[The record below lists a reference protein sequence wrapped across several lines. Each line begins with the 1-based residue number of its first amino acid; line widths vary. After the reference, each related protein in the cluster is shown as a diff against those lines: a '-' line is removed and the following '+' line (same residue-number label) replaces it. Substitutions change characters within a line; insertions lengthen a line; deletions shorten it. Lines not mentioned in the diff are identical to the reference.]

1 MNIGFDAKRAFLN
14 FTGLGNYS
22 RFVIQALQQNY
33 ADDHYF
39 LFTPRLK
46 KHPET
51 DSLLNQNT
59 TIVTPSGITKKVSGA
74 WRLMLGGFS
83 SIPKTLAVFHGLSAE
98 LPFLLPDSVAK
109 VVTVHDLIFLRFP
122 QFYNPID
129 VSIYKAKVKS
139 ACTRADKIVAIS
151 QQTADDIVDYLNIDR
166 SKIEIIY
173 QGCHENFKRT
183 VSADEVF
190 TVKQKYKLP
199 NEYILNVGTI
209 EERKNL
215 GVLVKSLAR
224 LPETLR
230 IPLVVLGR
238 FTPYTKQVMD
248 EARRLN
254 VLNAIIFLHNASF
267 ADFPAIYK
275 GAKIF
280 VYPSLFEGFGIPL
293 VEAIEVG
300 VPVITSTGSCF
311 HEAAGPGAKYINP
324 LNADELSAALTEIL
338 ESDQLQQTMVAESK
352 AYITK
357 FTPEKIAHAFHRL
370 YSDLAK

>member
-33 ADDHYF
+33 ADDHYV
-39 LFTPRLK
+39 LFTPRVK

-51 DSLLNQNT
+51 DSLVSQNT
-59 TIVTPSGITKKVSGA
+59 SIVTPSGITKKVSSL

-83 SIPKTLAVFHGLSAE
+83 SVPKTLDVFHGLSAE

-139 ACTRADKIVAIS
+139 ACNRADKIVAIS

-166 SKIEIIY
+166 DKIEVIY
-173 QGCHENFKRT
+173 QGCHENFKRA
-183 VSADEVF
+183 VSADEVSI
-190 TVKQKYKLP
+190 VKQKYNLP

-215 GVLVKSLAR
+215 GVLVKSLAL

-238 FTPYTKQVMD
+238 FTPYTKHVIE

-254 VLNAIIFLHNASF
+254 VLNSIVFLHNASF
-267 ADFPAIYK
+267 SDFPAIYK

-311 HEAAGPGAKYINP
+311 HEAAGPSAKYINP
-324 LNADELSAALTEIL
+324 HQADELSAALTTIL
-338 ESDQLQQTMVAESK
+338 ESTQLQQTMVAESK
-352 AYITK
+352 AYIEK
-357 FTPEKIAHAFHRL
+357 FTPEKIAHDFNRL
-370 YSDLAK
+370 YSDLVK